1 MTTELLLSLLSAL
14 FSGVVLLV
22 LLTRRGP
29 VNAGLSLEDVR
40 QVAEAQTDK
49 TRSTLLDGIERLNR
63 NLTEILATQATV
75 AKSDTSVLKSDLT
88 AQVTAMQVLVKDS
101 LERAERASADSMAK
115 ANEASKETLRLNHDS
130 VYQQLELAQKT
141 TVAMLSKIQEDQMQ
155 RSEAFQTK
163 AETTYEK
170 IQQNLDAKLKEMRD
184 EVGAKLFEMRSSNEA
199 KLEEMRV
206 TVDEKL
212 NDTLTKRLGES
223 FGEMDK
229 RLQSVHESLGKVDGM
244 GSSITRLNNVMSNVK
259 TLGIVGEWQLADVVT
274 SMLTSEQYAKE
285 FVIPGTREK
294 VEFAVVMP
302 GKSDGEPVYLPIDS
316 KFPLSAYES
325 IIQAVEE
332 SNVESLKA
340 ARTRLSAEIRKYA
353 GDICN
358 KYLGNERTTE
368 FGILFLP
375 TEGLYAEVL
384 NQAGLFAR
392 VQQECNIMI
401 AGPSTLAALL
411 NSLRMGF
418 RTLAIEQRSSEVRET
433 LGAFKKEFENWIK
446 LLDKAQKASQ
456 STTKHIEDL
465 TGKRTRAIQRTL
477 RRIEIMPSDRTAEI
491 LGINELGL
499 EDPDD
504 LDEDSELVNGEL
516 EASTEE

>member
-1 MTTELLLSLLSAL
+1 MSIEIILSLLAAL
-14 FSGVVLLV
+14 VSVVTLIV
-22 LLTRRGP
+22 LLTRKSAVGGG
-29 VNAGLSLEDVR
+29 VTLEEVR
-40 QVAEAQTDK
+40 QITEVQSDK
-49 TRSTLLDGIERLNR
+49 TRKELLDGIERNAITASR
-63 NLTEILATQATV
+63 ETAT
-75 AKSDTSVLKSDLT
+75 LKKELLD
-88 AQVTAMQVLVKDS
+88 QVTAMQTLVKDS
-101 LERAERASADSMAK
+101 LDRAEKASLSSIK
-115 ANEASKETLRLNHDS
+115 EANEASKETLKQNHDS
-130 VYQQLELAQKT
+130 VQTQLKESQAT
-141 TVAMLSKIQEDQMQ
+141 TVAMLTAIQNDQLR
-155 RSEAFQTK
+155 RSEEFQTK

-170 IQQNLDAKLKEMRD
+170 IQKNLDDKLKEMRED
-184 EVGAKLFEMRSSNEA
+184 VGAKLFEMRSSNEA

-223 FGEMDK
+223 FEAMDK

-274 SMLTSEQYAKE
+274 SMLTPEQYAKE

-302 GKSDGEPVYLPIDS
+302 GKSDGESVYLPIDS

-332 SNVESLKA
+332 SNVEALKA
-340 ARTRLSAEIRKYA
+340 ARTRLSAEVRKYA
-353 GDICN
+353 DDICT

-375 TEGLYAEVL
+375 TEGLYAEIL
-384 NQAGLFAR
+384 NQPGLFAR

-456 STTKHIEDL
+456 TTTKHIEDL

-477 RRIEIMPSDRTAEI
+477 RRIEVMPSDRTAEI
-491 LGINELGL
+491 LGLNDADL
-499 EDPDD
+499 EDVEDD
-504 LDEDSELVNGEL
+504 LELAGAL
-516 EASTEE
+516 EPSNEE